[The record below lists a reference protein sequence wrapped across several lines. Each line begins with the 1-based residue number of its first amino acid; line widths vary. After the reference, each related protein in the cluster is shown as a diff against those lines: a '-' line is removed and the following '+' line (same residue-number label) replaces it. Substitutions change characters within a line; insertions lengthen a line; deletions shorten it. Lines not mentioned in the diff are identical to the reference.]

1 MQEQLLI
8 LVIPEQNETWY
19 FIFTQIL
26 DLIDP
31 NTDAKSVLQPNR
43 RRQCTTAVAGAPTL
57 AIPTSNG

>member
-8 LVIPEQNETWY
+8 LVTPEQNETWY

-31 NTDAKSVLQPNR
+31 NTDAKNVLQPNR